1 LVIFLN
7 CLLFSLIAP
16 MISFFASLFFYIKY
30 NVDKYNLIF
39 VYYKVFESG
48 GKIRKVV
55 TDYMLL
61 NLFLYFVII
70 VCFFTIKFNQDSNDY
85 FWIGIVI
92 MVLWALVYCK
102 IKRDLM
108 KTYKLDKDLRYH
120 AGIKSGEVISKVVL
134 KNYK

>member
-1 LVIFLN
+1 MVIFLN